1 MSSNNNQHRVVKE
14 DAPQQPA
21 MSSMAPPMP
30 FGQSVVSTTPA
41 KITPTSQISTS
52 TKPTAVVGK
61 AWKISQLRPVPSFY
75 KLERTH
81 IKIDDA
87 SASEIAMRITEVLRQ
102 ESVRATFHDEEVRS
116 VYAGI
121 P

>member
-1 MSSNNNQHRVVKE
+1 MRSVRI
-14 DAPQQPA
+14 QPA

-41 KITPTSQISTS
+41 KITPTSQIST
-52 TKPTAVVGK
+52 TTEPTA
-61 AWKISQLRPVPSFY
+61 KISQLRPVPSFY